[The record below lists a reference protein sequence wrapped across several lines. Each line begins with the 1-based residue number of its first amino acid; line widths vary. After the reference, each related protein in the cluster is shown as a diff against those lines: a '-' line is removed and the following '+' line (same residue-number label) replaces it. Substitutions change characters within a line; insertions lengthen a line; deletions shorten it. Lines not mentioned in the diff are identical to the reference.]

1 MDKAIIIFDKIFF
14 IIMTASVGYLS
25 VFALFSMWEVKKRYP
40 VSPKKHRFLILIP
53 AYKEDKVIMDSVSS
67 LLNQDYPIDRYN
79 VVVISDKMGEEINSK
94 LNQLPINLLIVNPDE
109 SSKAYALNYAVNNI
123 PDEKYDIVVILD
135 ADNIVESTFLSSIN
149 DAFYSGS
156 TAIQAHRVAK
166 NIDTEMAVL
175 DAISEE
181 INNSIFR
188 RGHINM
194 GLSAALI
201 GSGMAFDYRWFRKNS
216 EKLKTSGE
224 DKELEI
230 LLLKEGIFI
239 DFLEHVK
246 VYDEKIQKEAVFYNQ
261 RRRWL
266 AAQFWSL
273 ITGIKDLPGAIM
285 KNNIDYIDKVFQWA
299 LFPRI
304 ILIGFI
310 TLACLGS
317 TLYDWTISIK
327 WWLLFVLLIFTFAMA
342 VPDYLVTKE
351 NSRTIK
357 RLPIL
362 FILMFLN
369 FFRMRGANK
378 KFVHT
383 EKGL

>member
-1 MDKAIIIFDKIFF
+1 MDKAIVLFDKVFF
-14 IIMTASVGYLS
+14 IIMTVSVVYLS
-25 VFALFSMWEVKKRYP
+25 IFALFSMWGVKKRYP
-40 VSPKKHRFLILIP
+40 PSPKKYRFLILIP
-53 AYKEDKVIMDSVSS
+53 AYKEDKVIMDSVNSII
-67 LLNQDYPIDRYN
+67 NQDYPSDRYKI
-79 VVVISDKMGEEINSK
+79 VVISDKMSDDTNSK
-94 LNQLPINLLIVNPDE
+94 LSELSLNLLIVSPDE
-109 SSKAYALNYAVNNI
+109 SSKAYALNYAINNI

-135 ADNIVESTFLSSIN
+135 ADNIVESNFLTSIN
-149 DAFYSGS
+149 DAYYSGS

-166 NIDTEMAVL
+166 NINSEMAVL

-194 GLSAALI
+194 GLSSALI
-201 GSGMAFDYRWFRKNS
+201 GSGMAFDYKWFRKNS
-216 EKLKTSGE
+216 DKLKTSGE

-239 DFLEHVK
+239 DFLEHVM

-266 AAQFWSL
+266 AAQFGSL
-273 ITGIKDLPGAIM
+273 IIGIKDLPGAIM

-310 TLACLGS
+310 TIACIGTS
-317 TLYDWTISIK
+317 LYDWTLSIK
-327 WWLLFVLLIFTFAMA
+327 WWLLFILLVFTFAMA

-362 FILMFLN
+362 FILMFMN

-378 KFVHT
+378 KFIHT
-383 EKGL
+383 EKG

>member
-1 MDKAIIIFDKIFF
+1 MDNAIIIFDKIFF
-14 IIMTASVGYLS
+14 IIMTVSVAYLS
-25 VFALFSMWEVKKRYP
+25 IFALFSMWGVKKRYP
-40 VSPKKHRFLILIP
+40 PSPKKYRFLILIP
-53 AYKEDKVIMDSVSS
+53 AYKEDKVIMDSVNSII
-67 LLNQDYPIDRYN
+67 NQDYPADRYKI
-79 VVVISDKMGEEINSK
+79 VVISDKMSDETNSK
-94 LNQLPINLLIVNPDE
+94 LSELSLNLLIVSPDE
-109 SSKAYALNYAVNNI
+109 SSKAYALNYAINNI

-135 ADNIVESTFLSSIN
+135 ADNIVECNFLTSIN
-149 DAFYSGS
+149 DAYYSGS

-166 NIDTEMAVL
+166 NINSEMAVL

-194 GLSAALI
+194 GLSSALI
-201 GSGMAFDYRWFRKNS
+201 GSGMAFDYKWFRKNS
-216 EKLKTSGE
+216 DKLKTSGE

-239 DFLEHVK
+239 DFLEHVM

-266 AAQFWSL
+266 AAQFGSL
-273 ITGIKDLPGAIM
+273 IIGIKDLPGAIM

-310 TLACLGS
+310 TISCVGTS
-317 TLYDWTISIK
+317 LYDWTLSVK
-327 WWLLFVLLIFTFAMA
+327 WWLLFILLVFTFAMA

-362 FILMFLN
+362 FVLMFLN
-369 FFRMRGANK
+369 FFRMRGVNK
-378 KFVHT
+378 KFIHT
-383 EKGL
+383 EKG

>member
-1 MDKAIIIFDKIFF
+1 MDKAIILFDRIFF
-14 IIMTASVGYLS
+14 ILMTVSVGYLS
-25 VFALFSMWEVKKRYP
+25 IFALFSMWGVKKRYP
-40 VSPKKHRFLILIP
+40 PSPKKYRFLILIP
-53 AYKEDKVIMDSVSS
+53 AYKEDKVIMDSVNS
-67 LLNQDYPIDRYN
+67 LLNQDYPIDRYQI
-79 VVVISDKMGEEINSK
+79 VVISDKMSGETNQILSK
-94 LNQLPINLLIVNPDE
+94 LPLNLLVVNPDE
-109 SSKAYALNYAVNNI
+109 SSKSYALNYAIKNI

-135 ADNIVESTFLSSIN
+135 ADNIVESSFLSAIN
-149 DAFYSGS
+149 DAYYSGS

-166 NIDTEMAVL
+166 NINSEMAVL

-194 GLSAALI
+194 GLSSALI
-201 GSGMAFDYRWFRKNS
+201 GSGMAFDYKWFCRNC

-224 DKELEI
+224 DKEIEI
-230 LLLKEGIFI
+230 LLLKDGIFI
-239 DFLEHVK
+239 DFLEHVM
-246 VYDEKIQKEAVFYNQ
+246 VYDEKIQKESAFYNQ
-261 RRRWL
+261 RRRWM

-273 ITGIKDLPGAIM
+273 MTGIKDLPKAIIN
-285 KNNIDYIDKVFQWA
+285 NNIDYIDKVFQWA

-310 TLACLGS
+310 TLSSIATS
-317 TLYDWTISIK
+317 LYDWTLSIK
-327 WWLLFVLLIFTFAMA
+327 WWLLLILLVFTFAMA

-369 FFRMRGANK
+369 FFRMRGATK
-378 KFVHT
+378 RFIHT
-383 EKGL
+383 EKG